1 MNEPRLLMKFA
12 EAKQAVLSAAQ
23 ERKKTI
29 LIYSPD
35 LNFCFSLSTVFQD
48 RYEVVT
54 TTDPDFLD
62 SFTTHY
68 ATDLVVVDADPS
80 NRMITRFQAMKKRN
94 ENIPSLSS
102 MCMAR
107 KELKWTG
114 LSDNMWMRCYT
125 NRLMWMPLPNAY
137 ISCCK
142 ISPQVTH

>member
-94 ENIPSLSS
+94 ENIPILVLYVYGPKGVE
-102 MCMAR
+102 MDRAIR
-107 KELKWTG
+107 QHVDAVLYKPFDVDAITERIHQL
-114 LSDNMWMRCYT
+114 L
-125 NRLMWMPLPNAY
+125 
-137 ISCCK
+137 
-142 ISPQVTH
+142 